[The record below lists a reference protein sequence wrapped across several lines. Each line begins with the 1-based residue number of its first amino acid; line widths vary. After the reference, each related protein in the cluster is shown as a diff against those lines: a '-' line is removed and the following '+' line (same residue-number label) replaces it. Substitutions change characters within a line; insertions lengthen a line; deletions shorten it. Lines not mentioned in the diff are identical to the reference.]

1 MQWTYYAVLEA
12 FLNPIIFIMKMRI
25 RKPFEAL
32 ERKRKA
38 NKVNHNGFEIIFHGE
53 FICYGGIK
61 ILGACLAVRSI
72 SRIQSFRRF
81 IKTLEI

>member
-32 ERKRKA
+32 ERERKA
-38 NKVNHNGFEIIFHGE
+38 NKVNHNGFEIISDGE
-53 FICYGGIK
+53 FIERIFFTVLVVPQSDYRRLTL
-61 ILGACLAVRSI
+61 ILA
-72 SRIQSFRRF
+72 
-81 IKTLEI
+81 

>member
-1 MQWTYYAVLEA
+1 MKQVCILVACVQWTYYAVLEA

-38 NKVNHNGFEIIFHGE
+38 NKVNYNGFEIISDGE
-53 FICYGGIK
+53 FVC
-61 ILGACLAVRSI
+61 SNH
-72 SRIQSFRRF
+72 F
-81 IKTLEI
+81 